1 MNNYKM
7 GVGGLLKFTNCLY
20 TDNDVVLGTLYASYK
35 CSQTVIQTSIKFAT
49 PASIS
54 AGFSERQL
62 HM

>member
-7 GVGGLLKFTNCLY
+7 GVEGLLNFTNCLFS
-20 TDNDVVLGTLYASYK
+20 DNDVVLGTLSVSYK
-35 CSQTVIQTSIKFAT
+35 CSQTVIQTSIQFAT